1 MIEMLITGITIAG
14 MTISG
19 MIITEIMII
28 VKDALSND

>member
-1 MIEMLITGITIAG
+1 MLEMLITGITIAG

-19 MIITEIMII
+19 IIMSEIMII

>member
-1 MIEMLITGITIAG
+1 MLEMLITGITIAG

-28 VKDALSND
+28 IKDALSND

>member
-1 MIEMLITGITIAG
+1 MLEMLITGITIAG